1 MKKLILLF
9 FIISSLARSANPP
22 SIIFKENKGQ
32 WPEKV
37 LFGSEFY
44 NVKFYANKSS
54 FNYCIYD
61 PNDIGGFGIQSEK
74 KKIIHG
80 HNYEVNFVGADLSNV
95 VKSNPRPE
103 YYNYFLGND
112 KSKWAS
118 RVRAFGNLYFNNI
131 YKDIDLKLYSNELNL
146 KYDIIIKKGG
156 DVNSIKMDYD
166 YANGIELLNNEIVI
180 KTSVGTIIEK
190 EPFAYQ
196 LINGEKKIVKCKYA
210 LSENNSVGFV
220 FPNGYDKNY
229 ELIIDPIVVA
239 CSYGG
244 SSATGYNYA
253 STYDSNGNIY
263 NAVGA
268 DPGYP
273 TTMGAFQISSN
284 NYGDCVINSFNHAG
298 TTQRFATYLGGDSV
312 EFAVDVNVRKNE
324 ITILGMVNSKNFPTS
339 TTAYDTTQNGGDDF
353 FITKLDTTGS
363 LLIASTY
370 VGGSL
375 KENLNQFALAGWA
388 SIGAEMN
395 VDQQGNIYVISNSNS
410 NNFPITP
417 GAISTTKKG
426 ACDAVVFK
434 LDPNLT
440 TLIWSTFLGG
450 NTDENGLAIRLD
462 GTGGVYCNGTTNS
475 LNFPTT
481 SGVVS
486 PTKNGLLASLDMY
499 VSHINSTGTALIA
512 SSYIGTATDD
522 IAYFMDVDMN
532 NSVFLCGYVSSSSF
546 LVPTPGKFTNT
557 NSINS
562 IFKVNSSLTTINF
575 QSKWGPSG
583 STQQQKFYYTAF
595 KVDSCENIY
604 MAGMAGI
611 GFPTT
616 PDQFQPYG
624 GGFTDM
630 YIAIFNTN
638 FSSLRFASY
647 YGGNAP
653 APDGYCCVGEQSY
666 GVSHFDSRGNL
677 YLAISASENLPTTPG
692 AFAANYSNTTTATRI
707 YNDAFL
713 IMDAKTFIQANT
725 TYGSNIY
732 GCPPFNSH
740 FVSSTNT
747 GTSYWDLGDGTT
759 SNQDT
764 ISHTYQNLG
773 NYNILLVVT
782 DTTTCNR
789 TDSIKTLLSVI
800 PPTDFTL
807 GDVDSLCMGHA
818 IFIQSNV
825 NAIYYQWSTGQTQPN
840 IYVNQPGTYTLT
852 IHNGGCISSATVNVV
867 LAERKFSDRFPNV
880 ITPNGDLINDWVY
893 FSRYDLEELEFVLF
907 DRWGRERY
915 KLKNPYEK
923 WEPNDLENGTYYYIA
938 NYKSS
943 CTGKYAQDKGFVS
956 IFK

>member
-1 MKKLILLF
+1 
-9 FIISSLARSANPP
+9 
-22 SIIFKENKGQ
+22 
-32 WPEKV
+32 
-37 LFGSEFY
+37 
-44 NVKFYANKSS
+44 
-54 FNYCIYD
+54 
-61 PNDIGGFGIQSEK
+61 
-74 KKIIHG
+74 
-80 HNYEVNFVGADLSNV
+80 
-95 VKSNPRPE
+95 
-103 YYNYFLGND
+103 
-112 KSKWAS
+112 
-118 RVRAFGNLYFNNI
+118 
-131 YKDIDLKLYSNELNL
+131 
-146 KYDIIIKKGG
+146 
-156 DVNSIKMDYD
+156 
-166 YANGIELLNNEIVI
+166 
-180 KTSVGTIIEK
+180 
-190 EPFAYQ
+190 
-196 LINGEKKIVKCKYA
+196 
-210 LSENNSVGFV
+210 
-220 FPNGYDKNY
+220 
-229 ELIIDPIVVA
+229 
-239 CSYGG
+239 
-244 SSATGYNYA
+244 
-253 STYDSNGNIY
+253 
-263 NAVGA
+263 
-268 DPGYP
+268 
-273 TTMGAFQISSN
+273 
-284 NYGDCVINSFNHAG
+284 
-298 TTQRFATYLGGDSV
+298 
-312 EFAVDVNVRKNE
+312 
-324 ITILGMVNSKNFPTS
+324 
-339 TTAYDTTQNGGDDF
+339 
-353 FITKLDTTGS
+353 
-363 LLIASTY
+363 
-370 VGGSL
+370 
-375 KENLNQFALAGWA
+375 
-388 SIGAEMN
+388 
-395 VDQQGNIYVISNSNS
+395 
-410 NNFPITP
+410 
-417 GAISTTKKG
+417 
-426 ACDAVVFK
+426 
-434 LDPNLT
+434 
-440 TLIWSTFLGG
+440 
-450 NTDENGLAIRLD
+450 
-462 GTGGVYCNGTTNS
+462 
-475 LNFPTT
+475 
-481 SGVVS
+481 
-486 PTKNGLLASLDMY
+486 MY